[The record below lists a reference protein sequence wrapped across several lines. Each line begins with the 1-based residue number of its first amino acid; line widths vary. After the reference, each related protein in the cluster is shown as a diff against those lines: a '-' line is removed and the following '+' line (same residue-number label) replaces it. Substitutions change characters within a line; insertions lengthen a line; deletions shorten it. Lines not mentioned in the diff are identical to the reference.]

1 MATLPGSAPAEAAE
15 LVPTLSSL
23 EPVYGAGAQLDEARL
38 RFARLGDRFHAVY
51 GARPALFAR
60 SPGPSVPVPGLRV
73 RVCASE
79 WLRLRL
85 RLAAPRAGWLL
96 LQGG

>member
-60 SPGPSVPVPGLRV
+60 SPGPSVSVARLLAC
-73 RVCASE
+73 VCGCVLE
-79 WLRLRL
+79 R
-85 RLAAPRAGWLL
+85 G
-96 LQGG
+96 

>member
-15 LVPTLSSL
+15 LELVPTVSSL

-60 SPGPSVPVPGLRV
+60 SPGPSVSVPGLRV
-73 RVCASE
+73 RACVPE
-79 WLRLRL
+79 R
-85 RLAAPRAGWLL
+85 G
-96 LQGG
+96 